1 MKKVFLEDLSLWM
14 HRNARQ
20 IDITRWNYHFENG
33 DKNHVIDTL
42 MLYQNADGGFGNA
55 LDADN
60 WNPNSLPYATLYAL
74 DILKEIEFFDLRH
87 PIYKGICKYL
97 DIESNFPNGWKFT
110 VKSNQDFPHANY
122 FNFNEDYNKA
132 ESIGII
138 LGFSS
143 FIIEHYKES
152 AIFQSIMDSID
163 EYIGLIYQD
172 NLGDMGATGYIALVN
187 AMKKEKLPGYDYN
200 KLENRLKELVNNS
213 IQRDSEQW
221 QYYGYRPSD
230 YIKSKDSIFYL
241 DNKDIVAVELDYLVE
256 SLPDNDVWPIS
267 WSWFDNNEIY
277 PVESGISRNWCKA
290 NKVIGRSLFLRNF
303 ERIE

>member
-1 MKKVFLEDLSLWM
+1 M

-20 IDITRWNYHFENG
+20 IDIARWNYHFENG
-33 DKNHVIDTL
+33 DKNHVVETL
-42 MLYQNADGGFGNA
+42 MLYQNPDGGFGNA

-74 DILKEIEFFDLRH
+74 DILKEIEFFDLGH

-97 DIESNFPNGWKFT
+97 DVESNFPNGWTFT
-110 VKSNQDFPHANY
+110 VKSNQDYPHANY
-122 FNFNEDYNKA
+122 YNFDEDYNKA
-132 ESIGII
+132 ESIGIF

-152 AIFQSIMDSID
+152 AIFQSIIDSLD
-163 EYIGLIYQD
+163 DYIGLIYQD
-172 NLGDMGATGYIALVN
+172 NLGDMGPTGYIALVN
-187 AMKKEKLPGYDYN
+187 AMKKEKLSGYDYN
-200 KLENRLKELVNNS
+200 KLEKRLKELVYNS
-213 IQRDSEQW
+213 IQRNSEQW

-241 DNKDIVAVELDYLVE
+241 DNEDIVAVELDYLVE

-277 PVESGISRNWCKA
+277 PVESGISRIWCKA
-290 NKVIGRSLFLRNF
+290 NKAIERSLFLRNF